1 MGELPAAFSIMND
14 EFRFASYD
22 AELRRQII
30 AFHAKPDQ
38 ALVIPILKRIVQH
51 YLPKHSTIT
60 ADLVM
65 EDSLAAAGLDSLTLM
80 EITLDVQDAFGT
92 TFTDDELRHLKSFS
106 EITSLLDAK
115 VKGLAS
121 SSDQES

>member
-1 MGELPAAFSIMND
+1 MGKARPAFSPMND

-30 AFHAKPDQ
+30 AFHKKPDQ

-60 ADLVM
+60 AENVM
-65 EDSLAAAGLDSLTLM
+65 E
-80 EITLDVQDAFGT
+80 DAFGT
-92 TFTDDELRHLKSFS
+92 TFTDEELRHLKSFS
-106 EITSLLDAK
+106 EITSLIDQK
-115 VKGLAS
+115 VKALSGS
-121 SSDQES
+121 SNAES

>member
-1 MGELPAAFSIMND
+1 MMND

-22 AELRRQII
+22 AELRRQIV
-30 AFHAKPDQ
+30 AFHSKPDQ
-38 ALVIPILKRIVQH
+38 ALVIPIVKRIIEH

-65 EDSLAAAGLDSLTLM
+65 EDSLAAAGLDSLTLL

-106 EITSLLDAK
+106 EITSLIDQK
-115 VKGLAS
+115 VKALSGS
-121 SSDQES
+121 SNQ